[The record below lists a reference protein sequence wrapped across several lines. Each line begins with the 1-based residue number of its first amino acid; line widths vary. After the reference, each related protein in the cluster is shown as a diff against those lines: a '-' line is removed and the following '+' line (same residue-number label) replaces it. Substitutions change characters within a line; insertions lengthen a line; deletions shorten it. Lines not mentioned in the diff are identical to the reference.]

1 MSRPTRTASHWGS
14 YWVTS
19 DGGEVT
25 AVDPVTEDPS
35 PSPIGD
41 NFRGTL
47 RGRTRIA
54 RPAVRQGWLR
64 DGPGAPG
71 RGSDPYV
78 EVSWERAT
86 ALIAAEI
93 DRVRTATAT
102 APSTAAPT
110 AGAVPVGSTM
120 PSPSCTGS

>member
-1 MSRPTRTASHWGS
+1 MTRRTRTASHWGS
-14 YWVTS
+14 YWVTT

-93 DRVRTATAT
+93 DRVRTAHGNRDRK
-102 APSTAAPT
+102 STRLNSSHVAISY
-110 AGAVPVGSTM
+110 AVF
-120 PSPSCTGS
+120 CLK